1 MLILRRNRSRQA
13 LLKNG
18 LHENSTTG
26 KLSTQDAQ
34 RSSFSMSGVMS
45 PGCVK

>member
-1 MLILRRNRSRQA
+1 MLMLRRIKSRQA

-26 KLSTQDAQ
+26 KLSTHDAQ
-34 RSSFSMSGVMS
+34 RKSFSMSGVIS